1 MQECKPQEYNVN
13 KQDGDDCAVGNLGSL
28 MQTMQ
33 LQQAS
38 SQVKQLQHLQPSGQ
52 AGWSNC
58 GAGHARQIFFLI
70 WRRPFLEIRR
80 VEVKK
85 LYVAARQTN

>member
-52 AGWSNC
+52 AG
-58 GAGHARQIFFLI
+58 
-70 WRRPFLEIRR
+70 
-80 VEVKK
+80 
-85 LYVAARQTN
+85 